1 MEQGDKQSV
10 KENEMAD
17 RELLAQLK
25 ASREAKTRAV
35 AGDTSRFEWDRDKAA
50 RIGGS
55 PFYSQPAG
63 YASKDESANQELGDR
78 NNLRGWPQPDV
89 AYNQDVEDRGGLE
102 DKWADGRAT
111 RPNALGSDTALSK
124 PGSNREGA
132 GRGYASQ
139 QGPTVSHRPAQP
151 APRMTDNPSGAGR
164 GARRSSGDGVNR
176 KGRAV

>member
-1 MEQGDKQSV
+1 
-10 KENEMAD
+10 MAD

-25 ASREAKTRAV
+25 ASREAKTRSV

-55 PFYSQPAG
+55 PFYSQPSN
-63 YASKDESANQELGDR
+63 YNSPDLSNNQKLGNSEVTQRGWAGDR
-78 NNLRGWPQPDV
+78 DDYNNDV
-89 AYNQDVEDRGGLE
+89 SDRGGLE

-124 PGSNREGA
+124 PGSNREGP
-132 GRGYASQ
+132 GRAYASQ

-164 GARRSSGDGVNR
+164 GARRSNTDGYNK
-176 KGRAV
+176 KGREV